1 MFDKHTVI
9 IVLVLL
15 TITSTYAGSPEQ
27 PNSMPQEPN
36 LLQSLIDNANKG
48 DADAQFWLGTM
59 YYDGKGVPQDYKEAV
74 KWFTMAAEQGHAYA
88 QLYLGRI
95 HYNGDGVPQDYTEAY
110 KWVLLAQMNGED
122 VSKLKQD
129 LTAKMTPVQI
139 AEAQKLAKEFGAKNN
154 NAKNGGTIIEPNSSE
169 DVNKDALRVER
180 LRDKIQKAKDSEDKT
195 KDALR
200 VKRLR
205 DKIQKMKDAIELA
218 ETQILNLPRLQPN
231 QRGYLE
237 EALAVTERKH
247 TLLYKE
253 EENYNQIIRLAE
265 KYHDLGVDVMAMKKL
280 LIKCEGRIDDVK
292 LDKERLLKS
301 INQQNR
307 R

>member
-1 MFDKHTVI
+1 
-9 IVLVLL
+9 
-15 TITSTYAGSPEQ
+15 
-27 PNSMPQEPN
+27 MPQEPN